1 MSHIRNSFNSSSEKE
16 NAISVGAAYRDGFS
30 SRLVY
35 YVEKVT
41 KNPFLNLG
49 VGLFITISTIENWDT
64 WYATINNG
72 KIELHHGITVAGVW
86 QVLASLPDVVR
97 ASYEIYLTLR
107 NRRQPKVKI
116 TLLHTAELL
125 MEIAK
130 IVITLHRKGVRQEVV
145 DEVHTFVERIR
156 AIVDTHHQQIESEA
170 SHHDDRD
177 RTASEE
183 ETSDE
188 RLQEDQT

>member
-1 MSHIRNSFNSSSEKE
+1 MSHIRNSFNSTSE
-16 NAISVGAAYRDGFS
+16 
-30 SRLVY
+30 RLVY

-156 AIVDTHHQQIESEA
+156 AIVDTHHQQIE
-170 SHHDDRD
+170 
-177 RTASEE
+177 E
-183 ETSDE
+183 ETLDAL
-188 RLQEDQT
+188 LQEDQT

>member
-1 MSHIRNSFNSSSEKE
+1 MSNIRNSFNSSSE
-16 NAISVGAAYRDGFS
+16 
-30 SRLVY
+30 RLVY

-107 NRRQPKVKI
+107 NRRQTKVKI

-145 DEVHTFVERIR
+145 DEVHTFVKRIK
-156 AIVDTHHQQIESEA
+156 AIVDTHHQQIE
-170 SHHDDRD
+170 
-177 RTASEE
+177 E
-183 ETSDE
+183 ETLDE
-188 RLQEDQT
+188 LLQEDQT

>member
-1 MSHIRNSFNSSSEKE
+1 MDSNSSFQRV
-16 NAISVGAAYRDGFS
+16 A
-30 SRLVY
+30 Y

-49 VGLFITISTIENWDT
+49 VGLFITVSTIENWDT

-97 ASYEIYLTLR
+97 SSHEIYLTLKHR
-107 NRRQPKVKI
+107 GEKKVKI
-116 TLLHTAELL
+116 TLLHTAEIL
-125 MEIAK
+125 MEVAK
-130 IVITLHRKGVRQEVV
+130 AIITLHRKGVRQEVV
-145 DEVHTFVERIR
+145 DEVHTFVKRIK
-156 AIVDTHHQQIESEA
+156 AIVDAHHQQL
-170 SHHDDRD
+170 
-177 RTASEE
+177 EE

-188 RLQEDQT
+188 LLQEDQT